1 MLRGVF
7 LLLLSL
13 PCVAAPV
20 MRVAIDSVVHPVTTE
35 IVREALAQARTE
47 DASLVLV
54 RLNTPGGLIAATRDV
69 VELLIGSPV
78 PVVTYVAPSG
88 ARAASA
94 GFFLLMSGDVAA
106 MAPGTNTG
114 ASSPVM
120 MGREIDPVMRK
131 KIESDTAAWLRSLTA
146 RRGRNAKLA
155 ETTVLEARSFTEEEA
170 LKENLIDLIAASEAE
185 LLQKLNGR
193 EITTFTGQKQTLQT
207 AGALIRDYELTLR
220 QKILRALSNP
230 NIAFILVILGILGLY
245 VEFSAPGAIVPGVA
259 GAILLL
265 LGLTGLSVLPINWIG
280 AALILLALVLFV
292 AEAFFTSY
300 GILGAGG
307 AIALVAGAML
317 LVKGPPELR
326 IAAATAIGVALPFA
340 LISVFLMSLVVKA
353 HKTKTDTGPR
363 GLIGATGIA
372 RTALSPG
379 GQIFV
384 RGEYWAATCSVPVPE
399 GTRVRVLAVEGLLLL
414 VEPAS

>member
-1 MLRGVF
+1 MLRGLF
-7 LLLLSL
+7 LLLLGL
-13 PCVAAPV
+13 RCVAAPV
-20 MRVAIDSVVHPVTTE
+20 TRVAIDSVVHPVTTE
-35 IVREALAQARTE
+35 IVREALAQARA
-47 DASLVLV
+47 DGSSLIIV
-54 RLNTPGGLIAATRDV
+54 RLSTPGGLIDATRDL

-94 GFFLLMSGDVAA
+94 GFFLLMAGDVAA

-120 MGREIDPVMRK
+120 MGKEIDPVMRK

-170 LKENLIDLIAASEAE
+170 LKENLIDLIASSETE
-185 LLQKLNGR
+185 LLQKLDGR
-193 EITTFTGQKQTLQT
+193 EITTFAGKKQTLRT
-207 AGALIRDYELTLR
+207 AGAVIRDYELTLR

-230 NIAFILVILGILGLY
+230 NIAFIMVILGILGLY
-245 VEFSAPGAIVPGVA
+245 VEFSAPGAIFPGVA

-280 AALILLALVLFV
+280 AALIVLALGLFV

-300 GILGAGG
+300 GVLGIGG
-307 AIALVAGAML
+307 AVALVAGAML
-317 LVKGPPELR
+317 LVEGPPELR
-326 IAAATAIGVALPFA
+326 IAAATAVGVALPFA
-340 LISVFLMSLVVKA
+340 LISVFLMTLVVKA
-353 HKTKTDTGPR
+353 HRSKTDTGAP
-363 GLIGATGIA
+363 GLVGATGVA
-372 RTALSPG
+372 RTALAPS

-384 RGEYWAATCSVPVPE
+384 HGEYWAATCSVPVPE
-399 GTRVRVLAVEGLLLL
+399 GTPVRVLAVEGLRLL
-414 VEPAS
+414 VEPAH